1 MHDQV
6 LGLLDQHLAE
16 LHALRSEL
24 ARQRTVAPGERWQV
38 AAATAGSARRYAREL
53 TLVLGGDDDIDDDR
67 QRHTAATS

>member
-38 AAATAGSARRYAREL
+38 AAATAGSARRYARAL
-53 TLVLGGDDDIDDDR
+53 TLMLGGDDADDAEP
-67 QRHTAATS
+67 RHIAATS